1 MAYVSPEM
9 KAKLAP
15 AIKEICR
22 KYGVKGS
29 LSVRHRSALVLTVK
43 SGSIDFIASFNRVC
57 ADRPRPAHL
66 PFQPASDNISV
77 NTHWFQEQFDGAALA
92 FLQEVIPA
100 LKGPDY
106 FDHSDMQSDYFHLS
120 HYIDVNIG
128 RWDRPYLL
136 EKA

>member
-1 MAYVSPEM
+1 MAYVSPEF

-15 AIKEICR
+15 AVKAICK
-22 KYGVKGS
+22 KYGVQGS

-57 ADRPRPAHL
+57 AMRAQSADARMAR
-66 PFQPASDNISV
+66 DNLSV
-77 NTHWFQEQFDGAALA
+77 NTHWFQEHFDGAALA

-106 FDHSDMQSDYFHLS
+106 FDHSDMQSDYFHVS
-120 HYIDVNIG
+120 HYFDVNIG
-128 RWDRPYLL
+128 RWDRPYQLS
-136 EKA
+136 K